1 MNTHRVALA
10 LCLLSPSVSAQE
22 TGDRVLCDPAAPQK
36 ACPGNSCTCSEDR
49 LDVVFADSGS
59 SVLQLHAS
67 GLLRE
72 IEVGIFLDAAS
83 THIQGW
89 AYGIQHD
96 QTVLDLQEATFE
108 ETDAQK
114 FFRGGFQVTSK
125 EDIHT
130 CKPPPESKCSQDE
143 PGGGYIS
150 AIVLSLTDS
159 TLVLPRGRNLVSRAT
174 YTVSPGQSLEVPT
187 VISFSSQLRRKG
199 SPPADIIIV
208 DAGNSLK
215 PTFVR
220 DGTIIVEP
228 DVSFHRGDPD
238 GDGRVSVLDA
248 VRLLLF
254 LFVAGPAPECFEAAD
269 FDDDGRI
276 DGSDPILILRWLLLH
291 GAAPSAPGP
300 PGSVCGGDPD
310 DSPVDLG
317 CGDYPSC

>member
-1 MNTHRVALA
+1 MNAHRVAPA
-10 LCLLSPSVSAQE
+10 LCLLSSLLPAQGSE
-22 TGDRVLCDPAAPQK
+22 DRLLCDPANPMK
-36 ACPGNSCTCSEDR
+36 ACPGNSCVCSEDR
-49 LDVVFADSGS
+49 YDLVFEDSGS
-59 SVLQLHAS
+59 SVLHLDRSA
-67 GLLRE
+67 LLRE
-72 IEVGIFLDAAS
+72 IEVGIFIDAAS

-89 AYGIQHD
+89 AYGVQHD
-96 QTVLDLQEATFE
+96 ETFLGLQEATFE
-108 ETDAQK
+108 GTDAQK
-114 FFRGGFQVTSK
+114 LFRGGFQVTTK

-130 CKPPPESKCSQDE
+130 CKPPPDVKCSHDE

-159 TLVLPRGRNLVSRAT
+159 ELALPRGRNLVSRAI
-174 YTVSPGQSLEVPT
+174 YTIRPDRSEGST
-187 VISFSSQLRRKG
+187 VISFSSRLRRKG

-220 DGTIIVEP
+220 DGTIDIEP

-248 VRLLLF
+248 VQVLLF
-254 LFVAGPAPECFEAAD
+254 LFVAGPAPGCFEAAD

-291 GAAPSAPGP
+291 GASPAAPGP
-300 PGSVCGGDPD
+300 PGSECGRDPG